1 MDIGQ
6 KIKLIRLHRGLTQK
20 QLGDLLNLGDGGAN
34 RIAQYEMG
42 YRVPK
47 ALLLKEIA
55 RVLDVQEDTFF
66 LKDQYLFDI
75 LRTIMWYDFEHRGTF
90 ELATVTLD
98 SSIASTESKTPEL
111 HGNACTVLGDVVDP
125 ATVLWMNAP
134 LANVLMQEW
143 LTRKQELASRAITK
157 SEYFEWLIQWPASAD
172 MAGKREPEKQWRKT
186 K

>member
-1 MDIGQ
+1 MEVGQ

-20 QLGDLLNLGDGGAN
+20 QLGDLLNLGNGSAN
-34 RIAQYEMG
+34 RIAQYEIG
-42 YRVPK
+42 YRIPK
-47 ALLLKEIA
+47 PSLLKEIA
-55 RVLDVQEDTFF
+55 QVLDVQEDTFF
-66 LKDQYLFDI
+66 LRDKYLLDI
-75 LRTIMWYDFEHRGTF
+75 LRTIMWYDFEHRKTF
-90 ELATVTLD
+90 NLATVTPD

-111 HGNACTVLGDVVDP
+111 HGNARTVLGNVVTP

-134 LANVLMQEW
+134 FADVLMQEW

-157 SEYFEWLIQWPASAD
+157 SEYFEWLIQWPASSD